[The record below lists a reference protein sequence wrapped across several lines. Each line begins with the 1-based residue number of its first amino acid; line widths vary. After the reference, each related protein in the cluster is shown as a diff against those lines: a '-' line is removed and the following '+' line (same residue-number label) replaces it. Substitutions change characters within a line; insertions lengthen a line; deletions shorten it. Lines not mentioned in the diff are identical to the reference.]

1 MATALVMLVSMGC
14 HRQDIVSEN
23 GTDRLRFSP
32 SLGEA
37 QTVTRAAESDNSVLK
52 VASPADGNTPHIV
65 IDTYTGTPGNSL
77 ERYFADELGYSASEG
92 SWDFNSSK
100 VRFLP
105 EGGMNLYAYF
115 ATKFTGKGDL
125 TGVNYI
131 RPAKATEHPK
141 LAFKVATDDATQVDL
156 IAAKVEGIT
165 SADVMVPFRH
175 ILSQINFGVKGIDQ
189 HQIIIQNI
197 RIDNVISSGS
207 FDYKNWQWTPDTKI
221 AKYLYYFPDRK
232 DGVAGSGV
240 GGNYV
245 TQGTLDDSKN
255 SYIFGDGGKFGPGPD
270 VTFLYAQS
278 NPSTASYATQENT
291 PASLHNSLMLLP
303 QQIKQNADAT
313 VTFDYEIKYNG
324 GVVRSGTNSTIRLD
338 TYHDWMPNLRYIYIF
353 KFDDP
358 QKVTFD
364 VLVEPWEN
372 YNGGDGIVGADELNP
387 TTLFDKHV
395 RLLKPG
401 DEYSV
406 PIGALT
412 SDFLCDW
419 SMYSLD
425 NSFAAAQQFTLTF
438 DSDLPFAD
446 GKSVVI
452 TPPFGFRS
460 STTKL
465 TARGDVTFT
474 AIHSYFAK
482 KEELNAAISSGVGN
496 YEFSV
501 KDGIKLDD
509 IIFAGSETA
518 ESSLTLHYLS
528 SYGVTPPA
536 RWQMYNDK
544 TAVCFPRDYAM
555 TNGAVPYSYTLY
567 TVQGLYKVF
576 EWMNNGGP
584 NPGDGNSALSLA
596 ERMQTNISLARVGSY
611 NLAEV
616 YKSSSNASRPEFVPI
631 GNETTKYSGTFN
643 GNGATISNLYLNT
656 SYLTN
661 HRGFFGYIS
670 STSKIRH
677 LNLTDVSIAT
687 NDWFVGGIVGFNGGG
702 DSYGGGGTVT
712 GCSVQGNVSGGGVT
726 GGIAGQNSGFIFTS
740 ASSATISGSTHGGM
754 AGDNWGAIRACYAT
768 NGSNIA
774 GVNNN
779 SISVS
784 YYVASSNIGANLAGV
799 TRVPS
804 IASLNGKIPIL
815 NAPGAAVWTE
825 SHFVSGNLNATPP
838 SIAAGDP
845 ADRAKGGVLKGTF
858 IQNWFALGFDETRW
872 DAEMAILAALGME
885 YLVIDQVMVLSGNQ
899 YVTWYPA
906 TKDVLVNDKTFDIN
920 SGNALTQ
927 CMTACRAHGI
937 KVFVGTMF
945 DNRYWDDGK
954 AVTYPQEW
962 NNCITTSNNV
972 MRELTKFYFNGPSST
987 LGDYTDVLAGWYFP
1001 YEVDDLFK
1009 STEAQALIMNGI
1021 KSAITCRDGLA
1032 ATARK
1037 PYLFSPFMN
1046 GSGPEAAKA
1055 PTMSATEYAALWS
1068 YLISNAG
1075 FKSGDILSPQDCI
1088 GVRKLL
1094 ISDIKP
1100 WMSALKGATS
1110 NGVEFWINVELFG
1123 PGADISFLT
1132 KEQIP
1137 ANREHAETLIS
1148 FSYPIHYSPNSVG
1161 YTVGDHNAYKLYYDA
1176 Q

>member
-1 MATALVMLVSMGC
+1 MATALMMLVSVGC

-23 GTDRLRFSP
+23 DADRLRFSP
-32 SLGEA
+32 ILGEA
-37 QTVTRAAESDNSVLK
+37 QTVTRAAESDNSILR
-52 VASPADGNTPHIV
+52 VASPAGANSPHIV
-65 IDTYTGTPGNSL
+65 IDTYTGTPGSSL

-92 SWDFNSSK
+92 YWDFNSSK

-105 EGGMNLYAYF
+105 DGGMNLYAYF
-115 ATKFTGKGDL
+115 ATKQTGKGDL

-131 RPAKATEHPK
+131 RPAKATEHPQ
-141 LAFKVATDDATQVDL
+141 LAFKVAADDAVQVDL

-189 HQIIIQNI
+189 HQITIQNI

-207 FDYKNWQWTPDTKI
+207 FDYKNWQWTPEAKI
-221 AKYLYYFPDRK
+221 AKYFYYFPDRK
-232 DGVAGSGV
+232 DGIAGSGL

-245 TQGTLDDSKN
+245 TLGTLDDSKN

-303 QQIKQNADAT
+303 QQIKQNTDAT
-313 VTFDYEIKYNG
+313 VTFDYEIKYDG

-364 VLVEPWEN
+364 VIVEQWEN
-372 YNGGDGIVGADELNP
+372 YNGGDGIVGTDELNP

-395 RLLKPG
+395 RVLKPG

-631 GNETTKYSGTFN
+631 GGDVNNPYSGTFN
-643 GNGATISNLYLNT
+643 GNGATVENLYIKPISGDSHGLF
-656 SYLTN
+656 
-661 HRGFFGYIS
+661 GFV
-670 STSKIRH
+670 SKEVKFV
-677 LNLTDVSIAT
+677 NLTKVDIYSGGTFAGGVAGKNAGGKITGCSVSGSVHGGYT
-687 NDWFVGGIVGFNGGG
+687 GGIVGENSGLLYSCG
-702 DSYGGGGTVT
+702 STASVT
-712 GCSVQGNVSGGGVT
+712 TYSPGNV
-726 GGIAGQNSGFIFTS
+726 GGISGFNWSTIQGCYSTS
-740 ASSATISGSTHGGM
+740 SGVNVNGDNRGTISK
-754 AGDNWGAIRACYAT
+754 CF
-768 NGSNIA
+768 
-774 GVNNN
+774 
-779 SISVS
+779 
-784 YYVASSNIGANLAGV
+784 YVATSDAGTNPAGV

-804 IASLNGKIPIL
+804 IAALNGKTPIL
-815 NAPGAAVWTE
+815 NAQGGAYWTGA
-825 SHFVSGNLNATPP
+825 HFVSGNLNATPP

-858 IQNWFALGFDETRW
+858 IQNWFALGFDEARW